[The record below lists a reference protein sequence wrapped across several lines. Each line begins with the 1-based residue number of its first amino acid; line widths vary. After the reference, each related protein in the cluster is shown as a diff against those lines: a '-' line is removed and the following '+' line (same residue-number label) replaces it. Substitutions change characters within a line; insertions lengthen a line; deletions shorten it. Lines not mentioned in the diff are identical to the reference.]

1 MRVRA
6 LLAATG
12 VLLACEWRVVR
23 ALTTAESRAAVLN
36 CSRNAVLQ
44 GTCGGAK
51 LRRCAPTATRRVAG
65 AISIRYLAL
74 TL

>member
-12 VLLACEWRVVR
+12 VLLACDCCVVR

-36 CSRNAVLQ
+36 CSRNVMLQVLVAVLSSV
-44 GTCGGAK
+44 GARQP
-51 LRRCAPTATRRVAG
+51 L
-65 AISIRYLAL
+65 LAA
-74 TL
+74 